1 MNKRF
6 GRQHGTVALKDNNG
20 IVFSDA
26 WKLCTKFIKFA
37 HSIYSVENMH
47 GFLSNFDLG
56 YARNG

>member
-37 HSIYSVENMH
+37 HSIYSVENMVSYQI
-47 GFLSNFDLG
+47 LI
-56 YARNG
+56 